1 MKIREFRINGHFR
14 NLAHLKIDFSKS
26 SNITAVVGENG
37 SGKSSLLNAISLL
50 VMDAI
55 DSSLDFEGVFEDSNN
70 ETFII
75 NMKNMKD
82 IQNKKINILSF
93 DSNRF
98 SNSEEYLK
106 LELTEQESKKLF
118 FLVTKKLFAGLN
130 KTLIKIDLD
139 KNNQPVFITSYSKIS
154 LSKLGE
160 GCRIFL
166 SMILKLLSSLEKER
180 EELPIVLIDELEL
193 HFYPKVHRILVSILK
208 KCFPDIQFIIITNSP
223 LVISELSNEEVR
235 IIDSSNFNIC
245 SCAYHTFGSDV
256 NTLLRLVFNSDERPS
271 EIKRLFEEF
280 SFEVANRNFTKAK
293 DILSRLKFVLGE
305 NDSDIVSCTVTLD
318 LEELDEK
325 VFGDKHKK
333 IKE

>member
-50 VMDAI
+50 AMDAI

-70 ETFII
+70 EIFII
-75 NMKNMKD
+75 NMKE
-82 IQNKKINILSF
+82 IQDKKINMLIF

-166 SMILKLLSSLEKER
+166 SMILKLLSSLEEEK

-193 HFYPKVHRILVSILK
+193 HFYPKVHRTLVSILK

-223 LVISELSNEEVR
+223 LVISELLNEEVR

-305 NDSDIVSCTVTLD
+305 NDSDIVNCTVTLD

-325 VFGDKHKK
+325 VFRDKHKK